1 VQVAATRG
9 QSPDAKTSRFQSD
22 SSSPVRTRSWI
33 AGGWPRV
40 TVVIPT
46 LNEARNLPHV
56 FKRLP
61 KDLYEVVLVDGR
73 STDDTVAVARELRPD
88 IRVVRETA
96 PGKGR
101 ALRAGFEAAR
111 GDIIVMLDAD
121 GSADP
126 REIPRFVGALLS
138 GADFAKGSRFVDG
151 GGSSDIT
158 RLRRFGNKCLCGL
171 ANAFYGTSYSDLCY
185 GYNAFWRHCLQ
196 HMTLDC
202 SGFEVE
208 TQINL
213 RIAKAALEVVEVP
226 SYEADRIHG
235 TSNLNTFRD
244 GTRVLKMIFRERAR
258 RPSVIRESM
267 HPADELIADV
277 TAP

>member
-1 VQVAATRG
+1 
-9 QSPDAKTSRFQSD
+9 
-22 SSSPVRTRSWI
+22 
-33 AGGWPRV
+33 V

-61 KDLYEVVLVDGR
+61 ENLHEVVLVDGR

-88 IRVVRETA
+88 IRVVLETA

-126 REIPRFVGALLS
+126 QEIPRFVGALLS
-138 GADFAKGSRFVDG
+138 GADFAKGSRFLAG

-185 GYNAFWRHCLQ
+185 GYNAFWRHSLQ
-196 HMTLDC
+196 HISLDC

-244 GTRVLKMIFRERAR
+244 GTRVLKMIFQERAR
-258 RPSVIRESM
+258 RRSVIRESI
-267 HPADELIADV
+267 HPADELVADV

>member
-22 SSSPVRTRSWI
+22 SSSAVRTRSRTG
-33 AGGWPRV
+33 AGWPRV

-56 FKRLP
+56 FERLP
-61 KDLYEVVLVDGR
+61 ENLHEVVLVDGR

-88 IRVVRETA
+88 IRVVLETA

-126 REIPRFVGALLS
+126 QEIPRFVGALLS
-138 GADFAKGSRFVDG
+138 GADFAKGSRFLAG

-171 ANAFYGTSYSDLCY
+171 ANALYGTSYSDLCY

-196 HMTLDC
+196 HISVDC

-213 RIAKAALEVVEVP
+213 RIAKAALAVAEVP

-235 TSNLNTFRD
+235 NSNLNTFRD
-244 GTRVLKMIFRERAR
+244 GARVLKMIFGERVNR
-258 RPSVIRESM
+258 SSRVRESM
-267 HPADELIADV
+267 HPADELVVDA